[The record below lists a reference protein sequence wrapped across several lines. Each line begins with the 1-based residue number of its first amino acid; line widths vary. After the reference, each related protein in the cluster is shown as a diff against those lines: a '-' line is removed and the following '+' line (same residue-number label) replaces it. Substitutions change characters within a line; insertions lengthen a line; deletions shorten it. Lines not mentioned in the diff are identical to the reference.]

1 MEPINFRS
9 YDRITDTEK
18 YNFPSDLPL
27 RPGVNS
33 QGKAVQ
39 IRVNQFKV
47 NQWPTQDIYQYDV
60 STTITFICRKP
71 ELTSAQIMIGNG
83 AEKRGKIMA
92 VWKSRTVQSKLSS
105 LIQGPWL
112 WDGNKLAW

>member
-1 MEPINFRS
+1 MEPSNFRS
-9 YDRITDTEK
+9 YDRSTDTEK

-27 RPGVNS
+27 RPGTNT
-33 QGKAVQ
+33 QGKAVE

-47 NQWPTQDIYQYDV
+47 IQWPLKDVYQYDV
-60 STTITFICRKP
+60 SSTLTFISRRL
-71 ELTSAQIMIGNG
+71 ELTSLQIHIGNG

-92 VWKSRTVQSKLSS
+92 VWKSRAVQTRLKS
-105 LIQGPWL
+105 LGMWL

>member
-1 MEPINFRS
+1 MEPSNFRS
-9 YDRITDTEK
+9 YDRSTDTEK

-27 RPGVNS
+27 RPGTNS
-33 QGKAVQ
+33 QGKAVE

-47 NQWPTQDIYQYDV
+47 VQWPGKDVYQYDV
-60 STTITFICRKP
+60 STTFTFISRGL
-71 ELTSAQIMIGNG
+71 ELTSLQIHIGNG
-83 AEKRGKIMA
+83 AEKRGKILA
-92 VWKSRTVQSKLSS
+92 IWKSRAVQNKLKS